1 MHKCSY
7 KKRYFPDKLKEADVS
22 AIHKNDDK
30 CQKTNYRPISVL
42 LGMSKIFERIMNEQ
56 RNQHFAGILSPLPSG
71 FRQGYN
77 TQYALFRVIEIRK
90 KHLDMSGTIGT
101 ILKDLSKAYDCIPH
115 DLLIAKIDA
124 YGLNRKALKL
134 VYSYHK
140 NRMQR
145 VKTGSTFSS
154 STKISIGVPQ
164 GSVLGPLLF
173 NIFINDLFFIEMES
187 GICNFADDTKI
198 YACDTS
204 IEAVM
209 IRIEGDVYKLMKWFT
224 DNGMKANPSK
234 FQIMFLGRKDMS
246 KLCLNIGGNL
256 IPSSK
261 QVKLL
266 GVNID
271 NSLKFEAHVKEICRK
286 VNLKV
291 NAFIRLRPFL
301 GEQKSKLIFNSVIM
315 FNFSYCPLIGFLI
328 DSMQMRVYLT
338 NEKIVKIKAHIQ
350 IALNNDPH
358 VTIESVARI
367 LGLFVSSF
375 PAVQYGKLHYRYLEM
390 DKIEALRVHKGNYNS
405 IMSISPKGKEDLQW
419 WYHNIENSF
428 CTIHPLTVDIVL
440 YSDASLT
447 GWGAALHNTSTGGQ
461 WSHLESLN
469 HINFLELNAAYF
481 ALKSFRVALSSKH
494 VKIMIDNTAA
504 VCIINNMGT
513 CHNYQ
518 CNDITMKIWEFC
530 AQNNIWLTAAHL
542 PGSTNLVADMESRKH
557 STKHTEWML
566 NPNVLSCAL
575 KQLNYVPV
583 IDLFASRLNK
593 QFNSYCS
600 FRPDPDAK
608 YIDAFSVSWSNE
620 KFYCFPPFICILRTI
635 QKIKRDHAKGILV
648 VPDWP
653 TQSWYPLLR
662 SLFLQKPIYI
672 QPSKTLLTLPSSPTA
687 TPPTIQKAETSY
699 LSLVRKKLIDQDI
712 PSNAIE
718 IILSSWRAGTQNQYS
733 SSLRKWVEFCDVR
746 SINIV
751 SPTVP
756 QVLEFLTIIH
766 ENGLSY
772 SSVNTTKSAL
782 SSILDLGTQTCLGQ
796 LPIVKRFM
804 KGVFEWRPSLP
815 KHKHIWDV
823 KIVLDFF
830 RQQCLPSALSL
841 KDLSAKVAFLL
852 CLVSGQRCQT
862 IKLMSIDSMQVL
874 EDQYIFFVNQPVKL
888 E

>member
-1 MHKCSY
+1 
-7 KKRYFPDKLKEADVS
+7 
-22 AIHKNDDK
+22 
-30 CQKTNYRPISVL
+30 
-42 LGMSKIFERIMNEQ
+42 
-56 RNQHFAGILSPLPSG
+56 
-71 FRQGYN
+71 
-77 TQYALFRVIEIRK
+77 
-90 KHLDMSGTIGT
+90 
-101 ILKDLSKAYDCIPH
+101 
-115 DLLIAKIDA
+115 
-124 YGLNRKALKL
+124 
-134 VYSYHK
+134 
-140 NRMQR
+140 
-145 VKTGSTFSS
+145 
-154 STKISIGVPQ
+154 
-164 GSVLGPLLF
+164 
-173 NIFINDLFFIEMES
+173 
-187 GICNFADDTKI
+187 
-198 YACDTS
+198 
-204 IEAVM
+204 
-209 IRIEGDVYKLMKWFT
+209 
-224 DNGMKANPSK
+224 MKAPLSTLHSSGHLISGYIDD
-234 FQIMFLGRKDMS
+234 FFLINETYQGCIDT
-246 KLCLNIGGNL
+246 
-256 IPSSK
+256 
-261 QVKLL
+261 
-266 GVNID
+266 VNA
-271 NSLKFEAHVKEICRK
+271 S
-286 VNLKV
+286 VNLFD
-291 NAFIRLRPFL
+291 NL
-301 GEQKSKLIFNSVIM
+301 GFVIHPAKSVFVPTQQLIF
-315 FNFSYCPLIGFLI
+315 LGFLI
-328 DSMQMRVYLT
+328 YSVQMRVYLT
-338 NEKIVKIKAHIQ
+338 NEETAKIKAHIQ

-518 CNDITMKIWEFC
+518 CNDITIKIWEFC
-530 AQNNIWLTAAHL
+530 VQNNIWLTAAHL

-662 SLFLQKPIYI
+662 SLLLQKPIYI

-687 TPPTIQKAETSY
+687 THPLHRKLRLLICL
-699 LSLVRKKLIDQDI
+699 LSGK
-712 PSNAIE
+712 N
-718 IILSSWRAGTQNQYS
+718 
-733 SSLRKWVEFCDVR
+733 
-746 SINIV
+746 
-751 SPTVP
+751 
-756 QVLEFLTIIH
+756 
-766 ENGLSY
+766 
-772 SSVNTTKSAL
+772 
-782 SSILDLGTQTCLGQ
+782 
-796 LPIVKRFM
+796 
-804 KGVFEWRPSLP
+804 
-815 KHKHIWDV
+815 
-823 KIVLDFF
+823 
-830 RQQCLPSALSL
+830 
-841 KDLSAKVAFLL
+841 
-852 CLVSGQRCQT
+852 
-862 IKLMSIDSMQVL
+862 
-874 EDQYIFFVNQPVKL
+874 
-888 E
+888 